1 MIKAITFDFW
11 ETIIRA
17 IDYSDVRI
25 NFLTRILEIEG
36 FSKNRKLIRDA
47 YLSSQKVFYNAWKN
61 EQKYIS
67 ALERT
72 EFILKTLEINLPSKS
87 KYNIIKHFEEI
98 TLLAPPPLM
107 NDSEMILKSL
117 YDHHRIGLICD
128 SGMSPGK
135 MLRKVLE
142 YHNVLKYFCCT
153 IFSDEMGRNKP
164 NPIVFRQALKKLEV
178 KPSEAMHIG
187 DLLETDIAGA
197 NAIGM
202 KTVWFNWKNK
212 SKKSKTN
219 VLPDYE
225 IDKLS
230 QLLQILPL

>member
-1 MIKAITFDFW
+1 MVKAITFDFW
-11 ETIIRA
+11 ETTVGT
-17 IDYSDVRI
+17 IDYTDVRI
-25 NFLTRILEIEG
+25 NFLANTLEMEG
-36 FSKNRKLIRDA
+36 FSKNRKLVRDA
-47 YLSSQKVFYNAWKN
+47 YLSAQKAFYNAWKN

-72 EFILKTLEINLPSKS
+72 ESILKTLEINLSHKS
-87 KYNIIKHFEEI
+87 KHNIIKRFEEI
-98 TLLAPPPLM
+98 ALLAPPPLM
-107 NDSEMILKSL
+107 NDSEMVLKSL
-117 YDHHRIGLICD
+117 YDNYRIGLICD

-135 MLRKVLE
+135 ILRKVLE

-178 KPSEAMHIG
+178 NATEAIHVG

-219 VLPDYE
+219 IVPDYE

>member
-11 ETIIRA
+11 ETIVGA
-17 IDYSDVRI
+17 IDYTDVRI
-25 NFLTRILEIEG
+25 NFLANTLEIEG
-36 FSKNRKLIRDA
+36 FSKNRKLIKDA
-47 YLSSQKVFYNAWKN
+47 YLSSQKAFYSAWKN

-67 ALERT
+67 AVERT
-72 EFILKTLEINLPSKS
+72 ESILKTLEINLSHKS
-87 KYNIIKHFEEI
+87 KHNIIKRFEEI
-98 TLLAPPPLM
+98 VLLAPPPLM
-107 NDSEMILKSL
+107 NDSETVLKSL
-117 YDHHRIGLICD
+117 YDNYRIGLICD

-135 MLRKVLE
+135 ILRKVLE

-153 IFSDEMGRNKP
+153 IFSDEIGRNKP

-178 KPSEAMHIG
+178 KPTEAIHVG

-225 IDKLS
+225 INSLS
-230 QLLQILPL
+230 QILQILR

>member
-11 ETIIRA
+11 ETIICA

-36 FSKNRKLIRDA
+36 FSKNRKLIKDA
-47 YLSSQKVFYNAWKN
+47 YLSAQKAFYNTWKN
-61 EQKYIS
+61 EQKYIA

-72 EFILKTLEINLPSKS
+72 ESILKTLEINLSNKS
-87 KYNIIKHFEEI
+87 KHNIIKHFEEI

-107 NDSEMILKSL
+107 NDSEMVLKSL
-117 YDHHRIGLICD
+117 YNNYRIGLICD
-128 SGMSPGK
+128 SGLSPGK
-135 MLRKVLE
+135 ILRKILK

-153 IFSDEMGRNKP
+153 IFSDEIGRNKP
-164 NPIVFRQALKKLEV
+164 NPIVFKQALNKLEV
-178 KPSEAMHIG
+178 KPPEAMHIG

-197 NAIGM
+197 KAVGM
-202 KTVWFNWKNK
+202 KTVWFNWKNE

-219 VLPDYE
+219 IVPDYE